1 MHFLIVD
8 KQTGETNER
17 KDRAL
22 WRLIAWSYIKPAL
35 WMFSIGA
42 VLILISI
49 VAKFTL
55 DSFGLAAITVASM
68 NLLAMRAARKEFI
81 NRNPR
86 LNESWQKDPEGTIK
100 IDSNMV
106 KTSYRNMKQ
115 EIAWS
120 VFSGYMFRG
129 DILLL
134 LISDSRLFTVAID
147 RNQLEAEDFER
158 LFALVKSKIPERKLT
173 FF

>member
-8 KQTGETNER
+8 KLTGETNDR

-55 DSFGLAAITVASM
+55 DSLGLAVIIVACM
-68 NLLAMRAARKEFI
+68 NLLAMRAAKKEFI
-81 NRNPR
+81 NRKAR
-86 LNESWQKDPEGTIK
+86 LNESWQKEPEGTIE
-100 IDSNMV
+100 IDSSMV
-106 KTSYRNMKQ
+106 KTSYKNMKH

-120 VFSGYMFRG
+120 MFTGYMFRR

-134 LISDSRLFTVAID
+134 LISDSCLSTVAID
-147 RNQLEAEDFER
+147 RNQLNAEDFER
-158 LFALVKSKIPERKLT
+158 LFVLVKSKIPERKLT